1 MFLVIYRLERKVYQ
15 ISILQDIMS
24 GFDFEP
30 LLILLLSLIPSLFSI
45 TVHECCH
52 GLTALYFGDDTAKR
66 SGRLSLNPLRH
77 ADWFGLA
84 MMAVFHV
91 GWAKPVPV
99 NMYRMKNPKRDM
111 ALTALAGPVSNFLL
125 AFVFM
130 FLYGALY
137 IPFSKNAVGRY
148 FLQMLTVGGQIN
160 IGLAVFNFIPIPP
173 LDGSKIL
180 FSLISDEAYAKLM
193 HYEKYGFLVLIVLVS
208 TGILGSPLNR
218 MISFLLTQIYL
229 PTAQWACRLVLHIF
243 Y

>member
-1 MFLVIYRLERKVYQ
+1 MMERKVCQ
-15 ISILQDIMS
+15 ISILQDIMQ
-24 GFDFEP
+24 GFDFQP
-30 LLILLLSLIPSLFSI
+30 LLAILLSLIPSLFSI

-52 GLTALYFGDDTAKR
+52 GLAALAFGDDTAKR

-77 ADWFGLA
+77 ADWIGLA

-99 NMYRMKNPKRDM
+99 NMYRMRHPKRDM

-130 FLYGALY
+130 LAYGALY
-137 IPFSKNAVGRY
+137 IPLSNNSAGSY
-148 FLQMLTVGGQIN
+148 FLELFVIGGQIN
-160 IGLAVFNFIPIPP
+160 VGLAVFNFLPIPP

-180 FSLISDEAYAKLM
+180 FSVMNDTAYRKLM
-193 HYEKYGFLVLIVLVS
+193 QYERYGFLLLVLLVS
-208 TGILGSPLNR
+208 TGILGTPLSR
-218 MISFLLTQIYL
+218 IISAIMKHVYI
-229 PTAQWACRLVLHIF
+229 PVAQWACRVVLHIF